1 MNIRYFT
8 WDEENMEEDGDGLV
22 ECTESEFLSYDG
34 EILYERHTMRENGAN
49 QICLTKYP
57 KGLLS

>member
-8 WDEENMEEDGDGLV
+8 WDEENMEEDGDGQV

-34 EILYERHTMRENGAN
+34 EILYERHTVRENGTN